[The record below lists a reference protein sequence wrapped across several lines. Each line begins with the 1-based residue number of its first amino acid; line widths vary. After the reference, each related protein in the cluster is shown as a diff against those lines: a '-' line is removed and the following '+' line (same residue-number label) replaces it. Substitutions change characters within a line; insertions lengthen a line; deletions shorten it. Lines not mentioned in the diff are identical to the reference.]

1 MCNDGS
7 VSLIQITELS
17 GAELRQALDA
27 ALERDGDPSVVA
39 EFTASV
45 DWSGWE
51 GAPAELRE
59 LLGKLEAWT
68 VEVDV
73 GGMQRAEY
81 KELLQNAL
89 ASRAARV
96 N

>member
-1 MCNDGS
+1 M
-7 VSLIQITELS
+7 SLIQITELS

-51 GAPAELRE
+51 DVPAELRE

-68 VEVDV
+68 VEVDE